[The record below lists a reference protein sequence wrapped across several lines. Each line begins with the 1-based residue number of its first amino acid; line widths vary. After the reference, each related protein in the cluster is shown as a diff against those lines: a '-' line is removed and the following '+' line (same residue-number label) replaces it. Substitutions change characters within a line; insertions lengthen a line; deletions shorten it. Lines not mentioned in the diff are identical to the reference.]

1 MDFFSWTSNIQT
13 LEEIIIVPL
22 CTIISGIKN
31 IDEVVEHADGVMVAR
46 GDMGMEIPLEKVF
59 LAQKLIISKCNKA
72 GKPVICA
79 TQVCIGEYIHNILL
93 LYLM

>member
-1 MDFFSWTSNIQT
+1 MTTTMHNTSFFWW
-13 LEEIIIVPL
+13 P
-22 CTIISGIKN
+22 GIKN
-31 IDEVVEHADGVMVAR
+31 IDEVVQYADGVMVAR

-79 TQVCIGEYIHNILL
+79 TQVLTFLHTFFVCCN
-93 LYLM
+93 